1 MKDSRYGKHMNWDY
15 NKKMAKDEKFK
26 CWCECEKHEEKHDKC
41 KCDHKKHEEK
51 HDKRKCDHKKHEEK
65 KCHHRKHEKVFIDVD
80 VEVEV
85 DVDVEV
91 KKRCKK
97 KEKDYGH
104 KDDYYYEEDSYY
116 EDEKYSYK
124 EEKSD
129 KHRCKGCACDFLK
142 RLEPGTLVDV
152 FLSGGGS
159 FLNLTFINLD
169 PKSCCAYFL
178 DLDCTGGSAAA
189 AAATP
194 VVIDCQKI
202 DAIRR
207 A

>member
-1 MKDSRYGKHMNWDY
+1 MMKDSRYGKHMNWDY

-51 HDKRKCDHKKHEEK
+51 HDK
-65 KCHHRKHEKVFIDVD
+65 CHHRKHEKVFIDVD

-97 KEKDYGH
+97 KDKDYGH
-104 KDDYYYEEDSYY
+104 KDDYYYE
-116 EDEKYSYK
+116 DEKCSYK

-129 KHRCKGCACDFLK
+129 KHRCKGCACNFLK
-142 RLEPGTLVDV
+142 GLEPGTLVDV

-159 FLNLTFINLD
+159 FLSLTFINLD

-178 DLDCTGGSAAA
+178 ELDAA

-207 A
+207 AE